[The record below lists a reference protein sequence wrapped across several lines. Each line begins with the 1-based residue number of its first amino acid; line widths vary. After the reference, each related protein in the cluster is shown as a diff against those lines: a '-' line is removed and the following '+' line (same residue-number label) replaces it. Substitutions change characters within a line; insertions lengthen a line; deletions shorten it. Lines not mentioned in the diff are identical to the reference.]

1 MKISALASLLFLA
14 LAQTPTGQV
23 QRLDLDHQPFVDAFK
38 AADGSVRL
46 VVVLS
51 PT

>member
-1 MKISALASLLFLA
+1 MKISFVSLLFLA

-23 QRLDLDHQPFVDAFK
+23 QRLELDHQPFLDEFK
-38 AADGSVRL
+38 AADGRARL